1 MNNQQGLDAA
11 TTAASEEQT
20 LSLGD
25 ILRMLW
31 RQAWLILLLALV
43 FMGMAVGYSIL
54 QTPTYESSIKILV
67 GQAQAAEASDTNL
80 SASDIQGLQ
89 ILTRTMVEA
98 IETRRVA
105 EAVIQESNLAV
116 APGKLM
122 DDVNAE
128 QVPETQFIRVTYE
141 DTNPVR
147 AQQVANTYG
156 EVIPREVSDV
166 SAAASAVTATVWE
179 QATVEND
186 PVSPQPLRNAVL
198 GLLLGAT
205 LGVMLAFLLES
216 LNDGWRSAAEV
227 ERASGV
233 PTVGVIPTFAP
244 AGKKRG

>member
-1 MNNQQGLDAA
+1 MDNQQGLDAA
-11 TTAASEEQT
+11 TMAAPDEHT

-31 RQAWLILLLALV
+31 RQAWLIALLALV
-43 FMGMAVGYSIL
+43 FMGMVVGYSIL
-54 QTPTYESSIKILV
+54 QTPTYESSIKVLV
-67 GQAQAAEASDTNL
+67 GQAQAAETSDTNL

-105 EAVIQESNLAV
+105 EVVIRESNLAV

-128 QVPETQFIRVTYE
+128 QVPETQFVRVTYE

-156 EVIPREVSDV
+156 EVIPREVSEV
-166 SAAASAVTATVWE
+166 SAEASAVTATVWE

-198 GLLLGAT
+198 GLLLGTT

-216 LNDGWRSAAEV
+216 LNDGWRSAEEV

-244 AGKKRG
+244 AGKKGG